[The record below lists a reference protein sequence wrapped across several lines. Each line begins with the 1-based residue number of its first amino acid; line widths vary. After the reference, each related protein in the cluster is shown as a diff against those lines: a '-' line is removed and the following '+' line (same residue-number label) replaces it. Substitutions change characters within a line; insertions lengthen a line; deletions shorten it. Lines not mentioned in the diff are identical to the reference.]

1 MADLE
6 AVLADVSYLMAM
18 EKSKSTPA
26 ARASK
31 KIVLPDPSVR
41 SVMHKHL
48 EKMGEVT
55 FDKIFNQKLGYL
67 LFKDFCDN
75 VCDEQVPQLSF
86 YEEVSVSHTCL
97 GREWHCCMGFCE
109 HYNYKIVI
117 SDNMLFD
124 IRFEMNCNTRHQ
136 QSETPVQGLR
146 RSPENMF
153 YSVEVDIILASV
165 RNNKTLIYPFC
176 FFLQLTMNDFSVH
189 RIIGRGGF
197 GEVYGC
203 RKADTGKMY
212 AMKCLDKKRIKM
224 KVGETLALNE
234 RIMLSLV
241 STGEDCPFIVCMTYA
256 FQTPDKL
263 CFILDLMNGGDL
275 HYHLS
280 QHGVFTEQEMRFY
293 AAEVILGL
301 EHMHRRYVVYRDLKP
316 ANILLDEHGH
326 VRISDLGLACDFS
339 KKKPHA
345 SVGTHGY
352 MAPEVLSKGTAYD
365 SSADWFSLGCMLY
378 KLLKGHS
385 PFRQHKTKDK
395 HEIDRMTLTMNVELP
410 ESFSA
415 ELKLLLEGLLQRDV
429 DKRLGCRG
437 QGAEEVKSHSF
448 FGGMDWQLVYLQKY
462 PPPLIPPRGEVNA
475 ADAFDIGS
483 FDEEDTKGIKLL
495 EADQELYKNF
505 PVVISERWQQEIAET
520 VFETVNLEADKLEQ
534 KKKTKMKMKFQDEKE
549 SDCIIHGYVKKLGG
563 PFASAFQTRY
573 GKLYPNRLELHTE
586 SGSAKPELIFM
597 DQMED
602 VCPDYVQ
609 VKGEQCIVV
618 KMKGDTKV
626 VITNSDEI
634 GLKEWLLSL
643 RSTLKDSQELLS
655 SMAKKAGKIYGTTD
669 NRNNLMGPGG
679 GGANSPAPH
688 RNGN

>member
-18 EKSKSTPA
+18 EKSKCTPA

-31 KIVLPDPSVR
+31 KIILPDPSVR
-41 SVMHKHL
+41 SVMHKYM
-48 EKMGEVT
+48 EKKGEVN
-55 FDKIFNQKLGYL
+55 FDKIFNQRLGYL
-67 LFKDFCDN
+67 LFKEFCESVEDSI
-75 VCDEQVPQLSF
+75 PQIRF
-86 YEEVSVSHTCL
+86 YEEIKKYEKLETKEERQKLAREIYDNFIMKELLSHTHNFTKEAVDHVQKHL
-97 GREWHCCMGFCE
+97 LKGDVPPNLFEPYIEEIFNFLRGERFKQFLESDKYTRFCQWKNLE
-109 HYNYKIVI
+109 LNI
-117 SDNMLFD
+117 
-124 IRFEMNCNTRHQ
+124 
-136 QSETPVQGLR
+136 
-146 RSPENMF
+146 
-153 YSVEVDIILASV
+153 
-165 RNNKTLIYPFC
+165 
-176 FFLQLTMNDFSVH
+176 QLTMNDFSVH

-224 KVGETLALNE
+224 KQGETLALNE

-241 STGEDCPFIVCMTYA
+241 STGADCPFIVCMTYA
-256 FQTPDKL
+256 FHTVDKL

-280 QHGVFTEQEMRFY
+280 QHGVFNEQDMRFY

-301 EHMHRRYVVYRDLKP
+301 EHMHKRFIVYRDLKP

-365 SSADWFSLGCMLY
+365 SSADWFSFGCMLY

-410 ESFSA
+410 DTFSP
-415 ELKLLLEGLLQRDV
+415 ELRSLLEGLLMRDV

-437 QGAEEVKSHSF
+437 RGSDEVKEHPF
-448 FGGMDWQLVYLQKY
+448 FKGLDWQQVYLQKY

-483 FDEEDTKGIKLL
+483 FDEEDTKGIKLIDT
-495 EADQELYKNF
+495 DQDLYKNF
-505 PVVISERWQQEIAET
+505 PLVISERWQNEVAET
-520 VFETVNLEADKLEQ
+520 VFDTINSEADKLEH
-534 KKKTKMKMKFQDEKE
+534 KKRSKHKQRYDADEKE
-549 SDCIIHGYVKKLGG
+549 SDCILHGFIKKLGG
-563 PFASAFQTRY
+563 PFASAWQTRY
-573 GKLYPNRLELHTE
+573 AKLYPNRIELHPE
-586 SGSAKPELIFM
+586 SGSTKPELIFM
-597 DQMED
+597 DCIDE
-602 VCPDYVQ
+602 VSPDLAT
-609 VKGEQCIVV
+609 VKNEPSIVI
-618 KMKGDTKV
+618 KTKESKIV
-626 VITNSDEI
+626 LTNSDEI
-634 GLKEWLLSL
+634 GLNEWAISL
-643 RSTLKDSQELLS
+643 RAAHKNSLELLS
-655 SMAKKAGKIYGTTD
+655 SMARKAGKIYGAD
-669 NRNNLMGPGG
+669 IESNSK
-679 GGANSPAPH
+679 NSPVAN
-688 RNGN
+688 RSTNGN